1 MLIKNP
7 QSQGQKPPETVSEQA
22 LQNAL
27 EDAPVADCIH
37 CLGRCKHLPSAA
49 RSTALYRLSLESDTR
64 LQQVLLNHLIPDLSA
79 DELEPLLSLL
89 ASEKAN
95 LRNQVIDALAQIP
108 DGETAD
114 ALQGAI
120 EDRLQADDPDVRIL
134 TLNLIAALERPALL
148 PAVAKVIR
156 TDPDINV
163 CMTALDALMVLG
175 TDADWPLAQVL
186 GERFPDDPFVR
197 FGVDRAG
204 QTLLGDG

>member
-7 QSQGQKPPETVSEQA
+7 NSDGQAQPPEVSEQA
-22 LQNAL
+22 LQAAL
-27 EDAPVADCIH
+27 EEAPVADCIH
-37 CLGRCKHLPSAA
+37 LLGQCQTLPSSV
-49 RSTALYRLSLESDTR
+49 RQTALHRLSTSSDTR
-64 LQQVLLNHLIPDLSA
+64 LQQVILNHLVPDLSTE
-79 DELEPLLSLL
+79 ELTPLLALL

-108 DGETAD
+108 DGQAAD
-114 ALQGAI
+114 ALMEAI
-120 EDRLQADDPDVRIL
+120 GDRLQADDPDVRIL

-148 PAVAKVIR
+148 PAVAQVIR
-156 TDPDINV
+156 TDTDVNV

-175 TDADWPLAQVL
+175 TDADWPLVQLL